1 MINAIQL
8 LYKIQL
14 QLDEISKTNQQL
26 ISENKSASE
35 IEIALLKKQCVDLYE
50 TILKLKSAQHKEITE
65 TTKTIVSP
73 VVEPIEEVK
82 IPLEKIEQNSVSM
95 EEFEIKEAELFSQL
109 EEEIPVQPVN
119 EIIKEVLEEVLLIPE
134 EKNEPTLFTE
144 PIIEKKSNLINL
156 PHSEQS
162 LHQKI
167 SENRQFDIHERIN
180 ESKVDSL
187 KSAIGLN
194 KKIAFVNDLFKEN
207 TVEYA
212 KAIDKLNSA
221 IDLNESMRFF
231 NELKHQYSWNN
242 DNENVVELE
251 QLIQKRFR

>member
-1 MINAIQL
+1 
-8 LYKIQL
+8 
-14 QLDEISKTNQQL
+14 
-26 ISENKSASE
+26 
-35 IEIALLKKQCVDLYE
+35 
-50 TILKLKSAQHKEITE
+50 
-65 TTKTIVSP
+65 
-73 VVEPIEEVK
+73 
-82 IPLEKIEQNSVSM
+82 NSVSM
-95 EEFEIKEAELFSQL
+95 EEFEIKEAEIISQL
-109 EEEIPVQPVN
+109 NEQIPVQPVN
-119 EIIKEVLEEVLLIPE
+119 EIIKEVLEEVIIVPE
-134 EKNEPTLFTE
+134 EKVEPTLFTE
-144 PIIEKKSNLINL
+144 TIIEKKSNLINL
-156 PHSEQS
+156 PHSEPS

-167 SENRQFDIHERIN
+167 SEHKQFDIHERIN

-221 IDLNESMRFF
+221 IDLNEAMRFF